1 MLTPR
6 AVWSLTLPLKAKVM
20 NFSWSWNS
28 DGQSLSFMERRRW
41 YKASLHLDFMVSIT
55 AALRIFEK
63 VQKENIILL
72 SFPSLPPSFR
82 LYTDYIVCVCWRE
95 RGGIREKYID
105 RKQHWILSYDINYK
119 YPMTELQMEKI
130 CCYLLF
136 FFNAFIILMNGLVY
150 FCYSYW
156 MEEKK
161 AILSRK

>member
-41 YKASLHLDFMVSIT
+41 YEASLHLDFMVSIT

-63 VQKENIILL
+63 VQKENMILL
-72 SFPSLPPSFR
+72 SFPSLPPGFR
-82 LYTDYIVCVCWRE
+82 LYIDYIVCVCWRE

-105 RKQHWILSYDINYK
+105 RKHH
-119 YPMTELQMEKI
+119 
-130 CCYLLF
+130 
-136 FFNAFIILMNGLVY
+136 
-150 FCYSYW
+150 
-156 MEEKK
+156 
-161 AILSRK
+161 